1 MKRILPLLVL
11 CLLLTGCM
19 ALPATAPAEPMYLA
33 LTFDDGPSPQYTPRL
48 LDGLKQRGV
57 HATFFLIGQQVQDY
71 PELVQR
77 IRAEGHQIGNHTY
90 DHAPLDRL
98 SCGEAMADL
107 SRCDGVLQELAGEG
121 TYWVRPPY
129 GFITEEELAAW
140 STPMLYWSVDTC
152 DWECRDVQKVFAAIC
167 QARDGDVILLHDCYG
182 TSVEAA
188 LQAID
193 CLSEQ
198 GVEFVTVEEL
208 FALRGQTAE
217 AAHNLQVSW
226 LPWINLNFF
235 SDMPDMHCHCIICSN
250 CFLIPDVFVD
260 LINGKY
266 PSLILHQKKQDIVLN
281 RCQLYHITV
290 YPDFLQIIVYTQT
303 SCLVDMSILHRYCCS
318 QPCISAKL

>member
-1 MKRILPLLVL
+1 MYNIKSRQAEEFINHQEILDTLEYAQANRNNRPLIESLIDKAAL
-11 CLLLTGCM
+11 CQGLSHREAALLLECD
-19 ALPATAPAEPMYLA
+19 E
-33 LTFDDGPSPQYTPRL
+33 
-48 LDGLKQRGV
+48 
-57 HATFFLIGQQVQDY
+57 

-198 GVEFVTVEEL
+198 GGEFVTVEEL

-217 AAHNLQVSW
+217 AGH
-226 LPWINLNFF
+226 
-235 SDMPDMHCHCIICSN
+235 
-250 CFLIPDVFVD
+250 
-260 LINGKY
+260 
-266 PSLILHQKKQDIVLN
+266 
-281 RCQLYHITV
+281 LYRR
-290 YPDFLQIIVYTQT
+290 PE
-303 SCLVDMSILHRYCCS
+303 
-318 QPCISAKL
+318 

>member
-129 GFITEEELAAW
+129 GFITEEELAGMEHAHAVLVCGYLRLGV
-140 STPMLYWSVDTC
+140 SGCAEGVRRHLSGEGRGC
-152 DWECRDVQKVFAAIC
+152 DPAA
-167 QARDGDVILLHDCYG
+167 RLLRN
-182 TSVEAA
+182 
-188 LQAID
+188 Q
-193 CLSEQ
+193 
-198 GVEFVTVEEL
+198 
-208 FALRGQTAE
+208 RGGGLAG
-217 AAHNLQVSW
+217 H
-226 LPWINLNFF
+226 
-235 SDMPDMHCHCIICSN
+235 
-250 CFLIPDVFVD
+250 
-260 LINGKY
+260 
-266 PSLILHQKKQDIVLN
+266 
-281 RCQLYHITV
+281 
-290 YPDFLQIIVYTQT
+290 
-303 SCLVDMSILHRYCCS
+303 
-318 QPCISAKL
+318 

>member
-1 MKRILPLLVL
+1 MAFPPGAYICFGDAMKRILPLLVL
-11 CLLLTGCM
+11 CLLLTGCV
-19 ALPATAPAEPMYLA
+19 ALPAAAPAEPMYLA

-140 STPMLYWSVDTC
+140 STPMLYCLLSGGRLPRPGICTD
-152 DWECRDVQKVFAAIC
+152 DPSEKNGQKKVP
-167 QARDGDVILLHDCYG
+167 
-182 TSVEAA
+182 EAM
-188 LQAID
+188 
-193 CLSEQ
+193 
-198 GVEFVTVEEL
+198 
-208 FALRGQTAE
+208 LRG
-217 AAHNLQVSW
+217 
-226 LPWINLNFF
+226 
-235 SDMPDMHCHCIICSN
+235 
-250 CFLIPDVFVD
+250 
-260 LINGKY
+260 
-266 PSLILHQKKQDIVLN
+266 PSCNQ
-281 RCQLYHITV
+281 
-290 YPDFLQIIVYTQT
+290 
-303 SCLVDMSILHRYCCS
+303 
-318 QPCISAKL
+318 

>member
-1 MKRILPLLVL
+1 
-11 CLLLTGCM
+11 
-19 ALPATAPAEPMYLA
+19 MYLA

-217 AAHNLQVSW
+217 ARASVPTTRVRKMGKRRSPKQCFGDLLSTNRSYRPAATMQ
-226 LPWINLNFF
+226 F
-235 SDMPDMHCHCIICSN
+235 STSVRITKMAPTH
-250 CFLIPDVFVD
+250 LVA
-260 LINGKY
+260 LA
-266 PSLILHQKKQDIVLN
+266 SLASTERALL
-281 RCQLYHITV
+281 RL
-290 YPDFLQIIVYTQT
+290 
-303 SCLVDMSILHRYCCS
+303 M
-318 QPCISAKL
+318 

>member
-140 STPMLYWSVDTC
+140 STPMLYWSCGYLRLGVSGCAEGVRRHLSGEGRGC
-152 DWECRDVQKVFAAIC
+152 DPAA
-167 QARDGDVILLHDCYG
+167 RLLRN
-182 TSVEAA
+182 
-188 LQAID
+188 Q
-193 CLSEQ
+193 
-198 GVEFVTVEEL
+198 
-208 FALRGQTAE
+208 RGGGLAG
-217 AAHNLQVSW
+217 H
-226 LPWINLNFF
+226 
-235 SDMPDMHCHCIICSN
+235 
-250 CFLIPDVFVD
+250 
-260 LINGKY
+260 
-266 PSLILHQKKQDIVLN
+266 
-281 RCQLYHITV
+281 
-290 YPDFLQIIVYTQT
+290 
-303 SCLVDMSILHRYCCS
+303 
-318 QPCISAKL
+318 

>member
-1 MKRILPLLVL
+1 MVFPPGAYICFGDAMKRILPLLVL
-11 CLLLTGCM
+11 CLLLTGCV
-19 ALPATAPAEPMYLA
+19 ALPVTAPAEPMYLA

-217 AAHNLQVSW
+217 AGHLYRRPEGEKWAKEGPRSNASGT
-226 LPWINLNFF
+226 FF
-235 SDMPDMHCHCIICSN
+235 QAIDLTDRRRPCS
-250 CFLIPDVFVD
+250 
-260 LINGKY
+260 
-266 PSLILHQKKQDIVLN
+266 
-281 RCQLYHITV
+281 
-290 YPDFLQIIVYTQT
+290 
-303 SCLVDMSILHRYCCS
+303 
-318 QPCISAKL
+318 SAPASG

>member
-1 MKRILPLLVL
+1 MVFPPGAYICFGDAMKRILPLLVL
-11 CLLLTGCM
+11 CLLLTGCA

-140 STPMLYWSVDTC
+140 RTPMLYWSVDTC

-217 AAHNLQVSW
+217 AGH
-226 LPWINLNFF
+226 
-235 SDMPDMHCHCIICSN
+235 
-250 CFLIPDVFVD
+250 
-260 LINGKY
+260 
-266 PSLILHQKKQDIVLN
+266 
-281 RCQLYHITV
+281 LYRR
-290 YPDFLQIIVYTQT
+290 PE
-303 SCLVDMSILHRYCCS
+303 
-318 QPCISAKL
+318 

>member
-1 MKRILPLLVL
+1 MVFPPGAYICFGDAMKRILPLLVL
-11 CLLLTGCM
+11 CLLLTGCV
-19 ALPATAPAEPMYLA
+19 ALPVTAPAEPMYLA

-167 QARDGDVILLHDCYG
+167 QARDGDVILL
-182 TSVEAA
+182 AR
-188 LQAID
+188 L
-193 CLSEQ
+193 
-198 GVEFVTVEEL
+198 
-208 FALRGQTAE
+208 LRNQRGGGLAG
-217 AAHNLQVSW
+217 H
-226 LPWINLNFF
+226 
-235 SDMPDMHCHCIICSN
+235 
-250 CFLIPDVFVD
+250 
-260 LINGKY
+260 
-266 PSLILHQKKQDIVLN
+266 
-281 RCQLYHITV
+281 
-290 YPDFLQIIVYTQT
+290 
-303 SCLVDMSILHRYCCS
+303 
-318 QPCISAKL
+318 